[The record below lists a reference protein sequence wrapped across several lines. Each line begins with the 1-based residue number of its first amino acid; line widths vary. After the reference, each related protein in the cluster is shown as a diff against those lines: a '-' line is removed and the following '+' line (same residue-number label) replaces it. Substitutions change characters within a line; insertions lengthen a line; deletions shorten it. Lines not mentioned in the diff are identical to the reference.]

1 MRSFLHLCVKAL
13 SLHIDEVSCF
23 DKLLKVVSNAEI
35 LFLLYSI
42 LGTLH
47 DSCVSRGRSIEY
59 IRVNSEKT
67 LIF

>member
-1 MRSFLHLCVKAL
+1 MRSFLHLRVEAL
-13 SLHIDEVSCF
+13 SLHIVEVSSF

-47 DSCVSRGRSIEY
+47 DS
-59 IRVNSEKT
+59 
-67 LIF
+67 